1 MLGPV
6 EAAGSMLRISRQIGK
21 AKNKGFRKMDKIK
34 VFRSM
39 IVTAILLLG
48 TTGSPAWAY
57 GGEIDLSRAV
67 VVVPDGMSGP
77 ENKAVRLLV
86 EEVRARAGIAWEV
99 VLRWPSSAVP
109 IIAIGP
115 DRLLR
120 SDTSPI
126 RDHIPL
132 QPTAGDAREGYRIR
146 TLRGG
151 NDAPAVLVAGN
162 DARGVLF
169 GVGRLLL
176 AMNMSPGKVTLAE
189 PLDRTSAPKYPLRGH
204 QLGYRPKTNSYDAW
218 DLPQWERYIRELAVF
233 GTNAIELIPPRS
245 DDDAD
250 SPHFPAPPLEMMAG
264 MSGLCADYGLDV
276 WIWYPAMDA
285 DYSDPATVEFALREW
300 GEVFRKLP
308 RIDAVFV
315 PGGDP
320 GHTRPKYLMALL
332 EKQAASLHRYHP
344 TAQMWVSPQS
354 FSREWHDEFIAL
366 MKAEPAWLA
375 GVVFGPQVR
384 VSLPELRKA
393 IPSKYPIRDYPDIT
407 HSLRCQ
413 YPVPDWDV
421 AYALTEGRE
430 VINPRPRDEATI
442 FHAFADQTVGFI
454 TYSEGCNDDVNKIIW
469 SALGWDPGVDVLDV
483 LRDYARYLAGVS
495 DRDVDGFARGLL
507 ALEQNWRGPLLTN
520 SSVETTLQQFR
531 TLERRAAPRVLAN
544 WRFQQALYRAY
555 YDAYVRS
562 RLIYETDLQ
571 EQAIARLRQA
581 GSIGSIAA
589 MDQADAIL
597 DRAVTQPVAG
607 DLRARVFELGE
618 ALFQSIRMQLSVPRY
633 KAIAVGRGANLDTI
647 DQVLNDRLWL
657 KRRFQAARQLD
668 AEPARLREIEATVEW
683 TNPGPGGFYD
693 DLGNPL
699 RRPHLVA
706 GSSYA
711 KDPASFRGPM
721 TAFDQEPSWRRAW
734 CRHAGTIFGEPL
746 KARYEGLDRTAS
758 YKVKIVY
765 TGDMFQVKV
774 RLVAD
779 DSIEVHPYLAKPR
792 DMTPVEFDIPREA
805 TSDGT
810 LTLTWTAEPGRG
822 GNGRGCQVAEVW
834 LIRK

>member
-1 MLGPV
+1 MASASKPWRTP
-6 EAAGSMLRISRQIGK
+6 EASLRM
-21 AKNKGFRKMDKIK
+21 A
-34 VFRSM
+34 
-39 IVTAILLLG
+39 
-48 TTGSPAWAY
+48 
-57 GGEIDLSRAV
+57 
-67 VVVPDGMSGP
+67 
-77 ENKAVRLLV
+77 
-86 EEVRARAGIAWEV
+86 
-99 VLRWPSSAVP
+99 
-109 IIAIGP
+109 
-115 DRLLR
+115 
-120 SDTSPI
+120 
-126 RDHIPL
+126 
-132 QPTAGDAREGYRIR
+132 
-146 TLRGG
+146 
-151 NDAPAVLVAGN
+151 
-162 DARGVLF
+162 
-169 GVGRLLL
+169 
-176 AMNMSPGKVTLAE
+176 PGKVAMAE
-189 PLDRTSAPKYPLRGH
+189 WLNLTSAPRYPLRGH

-218 DLPQWERYIRELAVF
+218 DLPQWERYIRDLAVF

-250 SPHFPAPPLEMMAG
+250 SPHFPLPPLEMMAG

-285 DYSDPATVEFALREW
+285 DYADPKTVEHALQEW

-308 RIDAVFV
+308 RVDAVFV

-320 GHTRPKYLMALL
+320 GHTRPKFLMALL
-332 EKQAASLHRYHP
+332 EKQAANLRRYHP

-354 FSREWHDEFIAL
+354 FSREWLDEFIAL
-366 MKAEPAWLA
+366 MKAEPAWLG

-393 IPSKYPIRDYPDIT
+393 IPAKYPIRDYPDIT

-442 FHAFADQTVGFI
+442 FHAFADQTIGFI

-469 SALGWDPGVDVLDV
+469 SALGWDPGSDLLDV
-483 LRDYARYLAGVS
+483 LRDYSRYLAGMP
-495 DRDVDGFARGLL
+495 DRDADGFAHGLL

-555 YDAYVRS
+555 FDAYVRS
-562 RLIYETDLQ
+562 RLIFETDLQ
-571 EQAIARLRQA
+571 EQAMARLRQA
-581 GSIGSIAA
+581 GSIGSIPA
-589 MDQADAIL
+589 MAQAEAIL
-597 DRAVTQPVAG
+597 DRAVTQPVAA
-607 DLRARVFELGE
+607 DIRARVFELGE

-657 KRRFQAARQLD
+657 RRRFQAARALD
-668 AEPARLREIEATVEW
+668 AEPARLREIEAIVEW

-699 RRPHLVA
+699 RRLHLVP

-711 KDPASFRGPM
+711 ADPASFHGPM
-721 TAFDQEPSWRRAW
+721 TAFDQEPSWRRSW

-746 KARYEGLDRTAS
+746 KARYTGLDRTAS
-758 YKVKIVY
+758 YKVKVIY
-765 TGDMFQVKV
+765 TGDMFQVKI
-774 RLVAD
+774 RLAAN
-779 DSIEVHPYLAKPR
+779 DSIEVHPFLTKPR

-805 TSDGT
+805 TRNGT